1 MPSGSSPPAPAAA
14 LIGRAAEV
22 EDVLDLLGRARLVT
36 LTGPPGVGKTRLA
49 LAVCADRDDVS
60 WVDLAS
66 VRDPRQVQAELA
78 RVSRPD
84 GYDDPSDRL
93 VVLDNC
99 EHLLDSDPDLAGQ
112 LAELLLSA
120 PRLQVL
126 ATSRE
131 RLRLAAEREYAV
143 PPLPMPSHDDAD
155 DPVRLRGNPAVTLL
169 LDRAPPA
176 VQLTPNTARAL
187 AEICIA
193 LDGLPLAI
201 ELAAA
206 RLRVFTPSE
215 LAFRLGRRMSVLTSG
230 PRDAP
235 DRHRDL
241 RAAIAWSHDL
251 LSERDRT
258 AFRRLSVFPGEWH
271 LDSAAAVC
279 AEPDVLDVVESLLD
293 KSLVRRAGENLD
305 GDARFTML
313 MSLRE
318 YAAEQLEEQAEE
330 HDTRDRHA
338 TWFSRRAREWEA
350 TIGTTAE
357 TDTLPQLATF
367 RADLALA
374 LEHARA
380 ADDAERVVWLAAGL
394 AWFSYTRGTLT
405 EAEVSL
411 AELVSAADDQRAD
424 DDARAAGRLAA
435 GVTAYGLGRLD
446 VAGDLLDPFR
456 EADGAA
462 GQRRGTV
469 ARAFLGHLARARGDF
484 AEAAALY
491 TAARTTHVR
500 LGHTRGTAWA
510 GHDLALLA
518 LDEDRIDEAE
528 QLLTE
533 SLELFDS
540 IDYDW
545 AVAVCACLLA
555 GAVVRRGGAADVD
568 RAAALLARALRLH
581 DEVGDR
587 RGVAQ
592 SLEAMAEV
600 ALARRA
606 AATAARLVGAA
617 AARRE
622 RAAAL
627 ATEAE
632 VRHLTDLDQRLDRA
646 LGRSAS
652 QRERHAGRTMAPA
665 AAVALAMGMAAI
677 GPEGAGGAEG
687 AVVVLTPRQREVA
700 IQVAAGRTN
709 RQIGTALGI
718 SEKTAEVHVHNI
730 MERLDV
736 PSRAGVAAWAAARGL
751 APHPSSP

>member
-1 MPSGSSPPAPAAA
+1 MLSASPPPAPAAA
-14 LIGRAAEV
+14 LIGRATEV

-60 WVDLAS
+60 WVDLAPI
-66 VRDPRQVQAELA
+66 RDPLQVRAELTRAA
-78 RVSRPD
+78 RPE
-84 GYDDPSDRL
+84 GDDHATDRL

-99 EHLLDSDPDLAGQ
+99 EHLLDSDLAGQ
-112 LAELLLSA
+112 LADLLRSTA
-120 PRLQVL
+120 RLQVL

-143 PPLPMPSHDDAD
+143 PPLPMPSADDAD
-155 DPVRLRGNPAVTLL
+155 DLARLRGNPAVALL

-187 AEICIA
+187 AEICVD

-251 LSERDRT
+251 LSERDRA
-258 AFRRLSVFPGEWH
+258 AFRRLSVFPGEWD
-271 LDSAAAVC
+271 LESAAAVC

-293 KSLVRRAGENLD
+293 KSLVRRAGEDLD

-318 YAAEQLEEQAEE
+318 YAAEQLDEHAEVQA
-330 HDTRDRHA
+330 TRDRHA
-338 TWFSRRAREWEA
+338 DVVHQTRPGVGGDARHHRRDRHLAAAGDLPRRPGGAPWPMPGPQTRASGSSGWPRRWPGSA
-350 TIGTTAE
+350 TPVVSWRRPRRRWASSIA
-357 TDTLPQLATF
+357 
-367 RADLALA
+367 
-374 LEHARA
+374 A
-380 ADDAERVVWLAAGL
+380 ADDE
-394 AWFSYTRGTLT
+394 
-405 EAEVSL
+405 
-411 AELVSAADDQRAD
+411 RAD
-424 DDARAAGRLAA
+424 PEARAAGRLAA
-435 GVTAYGLGRLD
+435 GVTAYGLGRRD
-446 VAGDLLDPFR
+446 VAEALLGPFR
-456 EADGAA
+456 AADGASEE
-462 GQRRGTV
+462 RRSAV
-469 ARAFLGHLARARGDF
+469 ARAFLGHLARARGDLD
-484 AEAAALY
+484 EATALY
-491 TAARTTHVR
+491 TAARTTHER
-500 LGHTRGTAWA
+500 LGNARGTAWA

-528 QLLTE
+528 RLLTE

-540 IDYDW
+540 IGYDW

-555 GAVVRRGGAADVD
+555 SAVLRRESAPDVD

-587 RGVAQ
+587 RGTAQCLEVVAE
-592 SLEAMAEV
+592 L
-600 ALARRA
+600 ALARGA

-617 AARRE
+617 AAGPPASGFPR
-622 RAAAL
+622 
-627 ATEAE
+627 
-632 VRHLTDLDQRLDRA
+632 DRGRGSA
-646 LGRSAS
+646 PGRPRPAPGPHPGRLGRRA
-652 QRERHAGRTMAPA
+652 RTARRADHAGRRGAASWPA
-665 AAVALAMGMAAI
+665 A
-677 GPEGAGGAEG
+677 
-687 AVVVLTPRQREVA
+687 
-700 IQVAAGRTN
+700 
-709 RQIGTALGI
+709 
-718 SEKTAEVHVHNI
+718 
-730 MERLDV
+730 
-736 PSRAGVAAWAAARGL
+736 
-751 APHPSSP
+751 

>member
-1 MPSGSSPPAPAAA
+1 M
-14 LIGRAAEV
+14 
-22 EDVLDLLGRARLVT
+22 T

-60 WVDLAS
+60 WVDLAPI
-66 VRDPRQVQAELA
+66 RDSRQVQAELA
-78 RVSRPD
+78 RASRPD
-84 GYDDPSDRL
+84 GYDHSTERL

-99 EHLLDSDPDLAGQ
+99 EHLLDSDLAGQ
-112 LAELLLSA
+112 LAELLRSTA
-120 PRLQVL
+120 RLQVL

-143 PPLPMPSHDDAD
+143 PPLPMPSADDAD
-155 DPVRLRGNPAVTLL
+155 DLARLRDNPAVALL

-187 AEICIA
+187 AEICVG

-235 DRHRDL
+235 ERHRDL

-251 LSERDRT
+251 LSERDRA
-258 AFRRLSVFPGEWH
+258 AFRRLSVFPGEWD
-271 LDSAAAVC
+271 LESAAAVC
-279 AEPDVLDVVESLLD
+279 AEPDFLDVVESLLD
-293 KSLVRRAGENLD
+293 KSLIRRAGEDLD

-318 YAAEQLEEQAEE
+318 YAAEQLEERAEAQA
-330 HDTRDRHA
+330 TRDRHT
-338 TWFSRRAREWEA
+338 TWFTRRARRWEA
-350 TIGTTAE
+350 TVGTTAE
-357 TDTLPQLATF
+357 TDTWPQLAAY
-367 RADLALA
+367 RADLEVA

-380 ADDAERVVWLAAGL
+380 TDEGERIVWLAAAL
-394 AWFSYTRGTLT
+394 AWFGYTRGVLA
-405 EAEVSL
+405 EAEVPL
-411 AELVSAADDQRAD
+411 AELVAAADDERAD
-424 DDARAAGRLAA
+424 PEARAAGRLAA
-435 GVTAYGLGRLD
+435 GVTAYGLGRR
-446 VAGDLLDPFR
+446 DLAEALLGPFR
-456 EADGAA
+456 TTEGAPEE
-462 GQRRGTV
+462 RRGAV
-469 ARAFLGHLARARGDF
+469 ARAFLGHLARERGDL
-484 AEAAALY
+484 AEAAELY
-491 TAARTTHVR
+491 TAARTTHER
-500 LGHTRGTAWA
+500 LGNARGTAWA

-528 QLLTE
+528 RLLTE

-540 IDYDW
+540 IGYDW

-555 GAVVRRGGAADVD
+555 RAVVRRGSASDVD

-581 DEVGDR
+581 YEVGER

-592 SLEAMAEV
+592 SLEGMAEV
-600 ALARRA
+600 ALARGA
-606 AATAARLVGAA
+606 AATSARLVGAA
-617 AARRE
+617 AACRE
-622 RAAAL
+622 RAAAQ

-632 VRHLTDLDQRLDRA
+632 VRQLADLDQRLDRL
-646 LGRSAS
+646 LGRSAA
-652 QRERHAGRTMAPA
+652 QRERHAGRTMSPA
-665 AAVALAMGMAAI
+665 AAVALAVGMAAV
-677 GPEGAGGAEG
+677 GPEDADG
-687 AVVVLTPRQREVA
+687 AVVVLTPRQQEVA
-700 IQVAAGRTN
+700 IQIAAGRTN

-751 APHPSSP
+751 TPPTSP